1 MIHGDD
7 ARKQSKIVMALYI
20 NAQYCLTEEF
30 NILDSYFFYN
40 FPKLRELMI
49 EF

>member
-7 ARKQSKIVMALYI
+7 ARKQSKIVMALYM

-30 NILDSYFFYN
+30 NILGSY